1 MLRDKNLENE
11 RWIMLK
17 KLTNIG
23 MACML
28 ALCLAAI
35 GVAQTA
41 GNTGSAD
48 NTGPGTATG
57 STNGAT
63 RASDDNRDN
72 NYGWIGL
79 AGLVGL
85 AGLMRRDPDRA
96 RDRAHTGPAART

>member
-1 MLRDKNLENE
+1 
-11 RWIMLK
+11 MLK
-17 KLTNIG
+17 KLTNIA
-23 MACML
+23 MACTL

-41 GNTGSAD
+41 GNNGTAD
-48 NTGPGTATG
+48 NTGTGTTT
-57 STNGAT
+57 SST
-63 RASDDNRDN
+63 RATDNDRDH

-96 RDRAHTGPAART
+96 RDRVHTGTATRT